1 MITTRAPDG
10 ANKVN
15 LDLTD
20 VDRQIKNQWNIH
32 YLYININININIIIN
47 ININININCGG

>member
-1 MITTRAPDG
+1 MED
-10 ANKVN
+10 NKVN

-20 VDRQIKNQWNIH
+20 VVRQIKNHWNIH

-47 ININININCGG
+47 ININCGG